1 MPKYTLKSGIKYIDD
16 SVILPITVLKC
27 LSEFEIL
34 DFCVSSSF
42 QENKDK
48 KACLPRSDLKDRN
61 DATTRGADNGMS
73 MHCYVNRR
81 IYGGNYSTEIIVWHY
96 SKSGELVEQGGEDY
110 SSKSSIWKLISET
123 LAFKEETFFFS
134 AKIEMIFFHGMKKKR
149 L

>member
-61 DATTRGADNGMS
+61 DATMRGADNGMS

-110 SSKSSIWKLISET
+110 SSESSIWKLISET
-123 LAFKEETFFFS
+123 LAFKEETFFF
-134 AKIEMIFFHGMKKKR
+134 FFC
-149 L
+149 